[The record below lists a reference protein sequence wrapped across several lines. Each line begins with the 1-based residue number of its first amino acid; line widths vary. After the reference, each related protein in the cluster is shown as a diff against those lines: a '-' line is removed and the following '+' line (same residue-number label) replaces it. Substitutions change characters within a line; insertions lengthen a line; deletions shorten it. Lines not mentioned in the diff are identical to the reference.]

1 MTSILGKIF
10 HPRPSPPPIPTNA
23 DRTYARAMAVSD
35 DLLKKM
41 HDYSRST
48 DAARAV
54 MADVWA
60 QNHNIPFMVTV
71 YEAVEEAKSG
81 AIFSDSSQQRI
92 GRQP

>member
-10 HPRPSPPPIPTNA
+10 HTRPLPPPLPTKA

-35 DLLKKM
+35 DLLRKM
-41 HDYSRST
+41 HDYSRSN
-48 DAARAV
+48 DAALAV

-60 QNHNIPFMVTV
+60 QNHNVPFMVTV

-81 AIFSDSSQQRI
+81 ATYSDSSQQRI
-92 GRQP
+92 GKQP